1 MQVSKVSKNLKDV
14 SDCKVALGSTIK
26 TLIETQ
32 NTYNSGI
39 KSVEAVASG
48 AAARAITAEKNAAE
62 AIKAAGEITFSAI
75 YPIGSIYMSINDINP
90 TELFGGKW
98 ELLSKSETIPIYY
111 MWERK
116 EDDVDK

>member
-1 MQVSKVSKNLKDV
+1 M
-14 SDCKVALGSTIK
+14 
-26 TLIETQ
+26 IETQ

-75 YPIGSIYMSINDINP
+75 YPIGSIYMSVNDINP

>member
-1 MQVSKVSKNLKDV
+1 M
-14 SDCKVALGSTIK
+14 KVAQG
-26 TLIETQ
+26 
-32 NTYNSGI
+32 
-39 KSVEAVASG
+39 
-48 AAARAITAEKNAAE
+48 
-62 AIKAAGEITFSAI
+62 ITFDTI
-75 YPIGSIYMSINDINP
+75 YPIGSIYMSVNDINP